1 MFSWF
6 WGNFDAWSSSSQLR
20 SVGNLSV
27 LYWELFSMQTTGSLS
42 VRHPNALGQY
52 VHYSSF
58 SNLTKKTVCDVN
70 ILPTS
75 FCNLALSLE
84 TAQCF
89 VIVINMYY

>member
-58 SNLTKKTVCDVN
+58 SNLTKKRYAT
-70 ILPTS
+70 LT
-75 FCNLALSLE
+75 
-84 TAQCF
+84 
-89 VIVINMYY
+89 YYQQAFAIWPCL